1 MMIIR
6 DLEGLHGRFT
16 ICWKQSTGLDDGSLS
31 QVLVVQAWEPN
42 LISPHPCK
50 IAGCGGAD
58 LQSQEVNGR
67 SYFLPLTSWEAKG
80 RLLELRRLI
89 HLMELVSSKFT
100 KKSCLR
106 TQCWEQLRKNPD
118 ASLWPLQTHVNTC
131 ICIYICAHM
140 RAYVHAR
147 AHTERETDRT
157 ESSSKL
163 MSSLSPVLSMSP
175 EGTVGA
181 GCPGQVRKPSAE
193 LNNASTLPS
202 SSHLQNCGKS
212 DFCKILYSGNL
223 CWLIHNWFRRAQ
235 TCYL

>member
-6 DLEGLHGRFT
+6 DLERLHGRFT
-16 ICWKQSTGLDDGSLS
+16 ICWKQSTGLDDGSFS

-50 IAGCGGAD
+50 NSWMWWCRSAIPR
-58 LQSQEVNGR
+58 SRWQEL
-67 SYFLPLTSWEAKG
+67 FLTLNSWDTKG
-80 RLLELRRLI
+80 RLLELRQLI

-100 KKSCLR
+100 KKTCLR
-106 TQCWEQLRKNPD
+106 KQCWEQLRKNPD

-163 MSSLSPVLSMSP
+163 VFSLSPCSLHVTRGHSGDRLS
-175 EGTVGA
+175 
-181 GCPGQVRKPSAE
+181 R
-193 LNNASTLPS
+193 AS
-202 SSHLQNCGKS
+202 QKA
-212 DFCKILYSGNL
+212 L
-223 CWLIHNWFRRAQ
+223 CRAQ
-235 TCYL
+235 QC